1 MASFFRA
8 YNAMLIRRPMLAQC
22 GTAAV
27 LFGAG
32 DVIAQQA
39 VERKGKAHDFART
52 ARLTFYGGAMFGPA
66 MTKWYQL
73 LNRIQFKTPTKAIVY
88 RVWLDQM
95 VLTPGAVIVF
105 FGSMA
110 LLEGKPKEIVPRIG
124 AGYVP
129 TLLRNWAVFVPTQ
142 IINFWLVPP
151 HLRFVV
157 VSVVSLF
164 WNTYL
169 SVANAVATK
178 QAAAA
183 GLIEEK
189 KDEKVAI

>member
-1 MASFFRA
+1 MASFFRT
-8 YNAMLIRRPMLAQC
+8 YNALLIRRPMLTQC
-22 GTAAV
+22 ATAAT

-32 DVIAQQA
+32 DIIAQQA
-39 VERKGKAHDFART
+39 VERKGKNHDFART

-73 LNRIQFKTPTKAIVY
+73 LNRIQFKSPTKAIVY
-88 RVWLDQM
+88 RVWLDQC

-110 LLEGKPKEIVPRIG
+110 LLEGKPQEVVPRIG

-169 SVANAVATK
+169 SVANSMAKK
-178 QAAAA
+178 QAV
-183 GLIEEK
+183 GFKPLESK
-189 KDEKVAI
+189 KKPAV